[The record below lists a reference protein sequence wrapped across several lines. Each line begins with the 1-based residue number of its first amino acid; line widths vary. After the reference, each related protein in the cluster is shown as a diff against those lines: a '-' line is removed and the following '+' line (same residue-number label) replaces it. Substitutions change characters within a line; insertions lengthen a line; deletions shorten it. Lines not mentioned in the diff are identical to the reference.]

1 MSSFLCRRAVHR
13 DENDEAST
21 LHTAVDQT
29 LHPGVVACYEP
40 EGRNDEPSDTMRGLC
55 NPAHECFGT
64 ARFGSDAT
72 VACILRGN
80 HLPDLKV
87 SPASD
92 VMTIA
97 ATAMFMMR
105 RSNAD
110 AASVDGQALPPA
122 SQPEHADLK
131 PRILQT

>member
-1 MSSFLCRRAVHR
+1 MAI
-13 DENDEAST
+13 E
-21 LHTAVDQT
+21 TAVDQT
-29 LHPGVVACYEP
+29 LHLGVVACCEP

-55 NPAHECFGT
+55 NPAHECFDA
-64 ARFGSDAT
+64 ARFGNDAT
-72 VACILRGN
+72 VACIRRWN
-80 HLPDLKV
+80 HLTDLKV

-122 SQPEHADLK
+122 SQPESTDLK
-131 PRILQT
+131 PRTLQT